1 MMVIEAI
8 SWFPTLLLVALAGL
22 ILYWGF
28 STHAREARG
37 CLVAAISGGLLL
49 SLLGS
54 AFLRSSVVFV
64 QPTDRGVVISALDEG
79 IRPHALQPGLNF
91 VVPFL
96 ENVLHYPVTRQT
108 YTMSRQPVA
117 GQIVDDDSV
126 EARTSDA
133 QIVKVDA
140 RLVFSLHPER
150 VVETHKKWQG
160 RYVDNLVRPKARGVI
175 RDAISQ
181 FELSELNPAMR
192 SVIEEW
198 ITDALAENL
207 DPGGLLVHDFELLG
221 ILSAEDQSVLL
232 ERSGAAEPE
241 IPALGGTSL
250 SRALE
255 KPRSNLEGLALIALP
270 ILMVAA
276 VIARRR
282 RPAPRSQSTPQSDL
296 PADARLGEQ
305 GRDEPP
311 WQP

>member
-1 MMVIEAI
+1 MIVIEAI

-28 STHAREARG
+28 SSRSREVRG

-91 VVPFL
+91 IVPFL
-96 ENVLHYPVTRQT
+96 EIVLRYPVTQQT
-108 YTMSRQPVA
+108 YTMSNQAVV
-117 GQIVDDDSV
+117 GQIVGDDSV
-126 EARTSDA
+126 EARTSDG
-133 QIVKVDA
+133 QIVLVDA
-140 RLVFSLHPER
+140 RLLFSLHPEQ
-150 VVETHKKWQG
+150 VVETHIKWQG
-160 RYVDNLVRPKARGVI
+160 TYVDNLVRPQVRGVI
-175 RDAISQ
+175 RDAVAQ
-181 FELSELNPAMR
+181 FELSELNQATR
-192 SVIEEW
+192 SVLEEW
-198 ITDALAENL
+198 ITDALVENL
-207 DPGGLLVHDFELLG
+207 DAGGLLLHDFELLG

-250 SRALE
+250 SSALE
-255 KPRSNLEGLALIALP
+255 KIRSNLEGLAPIVLP

-305 GRDEPP
+305 GRHEPP

>member
-1 MMVIEAI
+1 M
-8 SWFPTLLLVALAGL
+8 
-22 ILYWGF
+22 
-28 STHAREARG
+28 
-37 CLVAAISGGLLL
+37 
-49 SLLGS
+49 
-54 AFLRSSVVFV
+54 
-64 QPTDRGVVISALDEG
+64 DEG

-117 GQIVDDDSV
+117 GQIVGDDSV
-126 EARTSDA
+126 EARTSDG

-150 VVETHKKWQG
+150 VVETHKMWQG
-160 RYVDNLVRPKARGVI
+160 RYVDNLVRPKARGLI
-175 RDAISQ
+175 RDAISKY
-181 FELSELNPAMR
+181 ELSSLNPAMR

-250 SRALE
+250 SSAL
-255 KPRSNLEGLALIALP
+255 KKIRSDLEDLALIALP

-282 RPAPRSQSTPQSDL
+282 RPGPTSQSTPQ
-296 PADARLGEQ
+296 
-305 GRDEPP
+305 DEPP
-311 WQP
+311 WRP